1 MATMME
7 KAAAIL
13 AAKGKDTRIVVFTGA
28 GVSAESGLGTFR
40 DADGLWEKYRV
51 EDICTHEA
59 WLRNPELCVEF
70 YNARRRDTLKAQPNA
85 AHIAIAELEKMYPL
99 TQVIT
104 QNIDDLHE
112 RAGSKHITHL
122 HGEIRKL
129 RSEINE
135 TDTVDLEGWEQ
146 HYGDRHPDGSLLRPY
161 IVFFGEG
168 VPYFTQACDISSEAD
183 IMLVVGTSLNVYPAA
198 SLLQY
203 VKDGT
208 PIIFVDPGMPEFG
221 RYKNKVEHVQKK
233 ATEGVPFAIDTII
246 QMANAAPLQA

>member
-13 AAKGKDTRIVVFTGA
+13 AAKGKDARIVVFTGA

-51 EDICTHEA
+51 EDICTHQA
-59 WLRNPELCVEF
+59 WLRTPELCVEF
-70 YNARRRDTLKAQPNA
+70 YNARRRDTMNAKPNA
-85 AHIAIAELEKMYPL
+85 AHVAIAELQKAYPM

-112 RAGSKHITHL
+112 RAGSTNITHL

-146 HYGDRHPDGSLLRPY
+146 HYGDRHPDGTILRPY

-168 VPYFTQACDISSEAD
+168 VPYFSQACEIASRAD
-183 IMLVVGTSLNVYPAA
+183 VMIVIGTSLNVYPAA

-208 PIIFVDPGMPEFG
+208 PILFVDPGQPEFG
-221 RYKNKVEHVQKK
+221 VYRNRVEHIRKK
-233 ATEGVPFAIDTII
+233 ATEGVPEVVNSLIAG
-246 QMANAAPLQA
+246 

>member
-1 MATMME
+1 MYTIHHTSYTILCTLMLLCFVGCAKQPAEQGSVPEGNKYAT
-7 KAAAIL
+7 
-13 AAKGKDTRIVVFTGA
+13 G
-28 GVSAESGLGTFR
+28 FR
-40 DADGLWEKYRV
+40 
-51 EDICTHEA
+51 
-59 WLRNPELCVEF
+59 
-70 YNARRRDTLKAQPNA
+70 
-85 AHIAIAELEKMYPL
+85 
-99 TQVIT
+99 
-104 QNIDDLHE
+104 
-112 RAGSKHITHL
+112 
-122 HGEIRKL
+122 
-129 RSEINE
+129 INE

-233 ATEGVPFAIDTII
+233 ATEGVPFAIDTITK
-246 QMANAAPLQA
+246 MVNAAPLQA